1 MRVTPIGGG
10 VILQNDRKLVISV
23 GSSRSSKNWVQT
35 EMMWSEFIDRLRVP
49 QRTPETFDDYMK
61 MSKRQKSE
69 LKDIGGFVGGSL
81 QGTRRKAA
89 AVTGRDLVT
98 LDLDNIAAGETDNV
112 IRRIDSLGAAYAVY
126 STRSHA
132 PFRPRLRVIL
142 PLDKTVTADEYE
154 PIARKLASIIGIE
167 MCDPTTFD
175 VSRLMYWPSCSTD
188 SVYVCQHGDKPFVSA
203 KGILDQYE
211 DWHDVRTWPQ
221 VPGKEMKPKELLA
234 RQADPTKKA
243 GIVGAFCRTYDI
255 RGAIAAFIPNAYEN
269 TDKDDRLTYTGG
281 STVAG
286 AVIYDDGKFLYSHHA
301 TDPVSGMLVNAFDLV
316 RMHRFSEDDADAKEG
331 TPVNRLPSYQ
341 AMKRLAMQDTDVM
354 ADLNATAQ
362 QHASDVFNALTDKGN
377 APSISLAHD
386 DVNWMQQA
394 QLEYDQNTGRPKKT
408 MDNIIRILNFDPELA
423 GKMAIDDFSTR
434 GLVLGSLPWNGC
446 ESRRLWQ
453 DTDDA
458 GVAWYLENRYGITG
472 RDKIAGALMLVSEQ
486 HRFNEVKDYF
496 QSLSWD
502 GVPRVETMLHDYLG
516 AEDNAYTRAVGRKS
530 LAAGVARVM
539 TPGCKYDYVPVFSG
553 PQGIGKT
560 TFLKTIG
567 RDWHSDSLQSFR
579 GKEAAEM
586 IQGILINEIGEMTG
600 YSKSDDNEIKQF
612 LSRCYDVYRQPYGR
626 HTGRYP
632 RKGIFFGTCNDHDFL
647 KDPTGS
653 RRFWPVDVG
662 IYKPVKSIWAELP
675 ADVDNLWAEAVYYW
689 QNGEPLYMDT
699 PELEAMAKAEQDQHR
714 EDNVKEGMIRD
725 FLTRP
730 IPEGY
735 DAMPLSAR
743 RMWWAGTA
751 QNADKATTQRTK
763 TCALEIWCEC
773 FGGDPRNMKRSD
785 SRDINYIL
793 ASVPG
798 WKRNKSRRRYG
809 YCGVQRGF
817 ELILI

>member
-1 MRVTPIGGG
+1 M
-10 VILQNDRKLVISV
+10 QNDRKLVISV

-35 EMMWSEFIDRLRVP
+35 EIMWSEFIDRLRVP

-69 LKDIGGFVGGSL
+69 LKDIGGFVGGPL

-98 LDLDNIAAGETDNV
+98 LDMDNIAAGETDNV
-112 IRRIDSLGAAYAVY
+112 IRRIDGLGAAYVVY

-167 MCDPTTFD
+167 LCDPTTFD

-188 SVYVCQHGDKPFVSA
+188 SQYAFAYGDKPFTSA
-203 KGILDQYE
+203 DGILNQYE

-255 RGAIAAFIPNAYEN
+255 RGAIAAFIPNAYED

-354 ADLNATAQ
+354 TDLNATAQ
-362 QHASDVFNALTDKGN
+362 QHASDVFNALTDEGN

-394 QLEYDQNTGRPKKT
+394 HLEYDQNTGRPKKT

-486 HRFNEVKDYF
+486 HRFNEVKDYLKH
-496 QSLSWD
+496 LSWD
-502 GVPRVETMLHDYLG
+502 GIHRLEKVLHDYLG
-516 AEDNAYTRAVGRKS
+516 AVDSRYVRAVARKS
-530 LAAGVARVM
+530 FVAGVARVM
-539 TPGCKYDYVPVFSG
+539 TPGCKYDYVPVFTG

-560 TFLKTIG
+560 TFLKTMG
-567 RDWHSDSLQSFR
+567 LHWHSDSMQSFR

-586 IQGILINEIGEMTG
+586 IQGIWVVEIGEMTG

-612 LSRCYDVYRQPYGR
+612 LSRCDDVYRQPYGR
-626 HTGRYP
+626 HTGRFP
-632 RKGIFFGTCNDHDFL
+632 RKCIFFGTCNDHDFL

-662 IYKPVKSIWAELP
+662 ICTPTKNIWSELP
-675 ADVDNLWAEAVYYW
+675 GEVDQLWAEAVYYW
-689 QNGEPLYMDT
+689 KQGEPLYMDT
-699 PELEAMAKAEQDQHR
+699 PELDAAAKAEQEQHR

-725 FLTRP
+725 FLEKP
-730 IPEGY
+730 VPDNY
-735 DAMPLSAR
+735 DSLSLAAR
-743 RMWWAGTA
+743 RMYWAGTA
-751 QNADKATTQRTK
+751 QCDTTTRRTK
-763 TCALEIWCEC
+763 VCALEIWCEC
-773 FGGDPRNMKRSD
+773 FGGDPRNMKRAD
-785 SRDINYIL
+785 ARDINYVL
-793 ASVPG
+793 SGLPG

-817 ELILI
+817 EVISI

>member
-98 LDLDNIAAGETDNV
+98 LDMDNIAAGETDNV
-112 IRRIDSLGAAYAVY
+112 IRRIDGLGAAYVVY

-132 PFRPRLRVIL
+132 PFRPRMRVIL
-142 PLDKTVTADEYE
+142 PIDKTVTADEYE

-167 MCDPTTFD
+167 LCDPTTFD

-188 SVYVCQHGDKPFVSA
+188 SQYAFAYGDKPFTSA
-203 KGILDQYE
+203 DGILNQYE

-255 RGAIAAFIPNAYEN
+255 RGAIAAFIPNAYED

-316 RMHRFSEDDADAKEG
+316 RIHRFSGDDAEAKDG

-354 ADLNATAQ
+354 TDLNATAQ
-362 QHASDVFNALTDKGN
+362 QHASDVFNALTDEGN

-394 QLEYDQNTGRPKKT
+394 HLEYDQNTGRPKKT

-662 IYKPVKSIWAELP
+662 IFKPVKSIWAELP
-675 ADVDNLWAEAVYYW
+675 AEVDQIWAEAVHCW

-699 PELEAMAKAEQDQHR
+699 PELESMAKAEQDQHR

-725 FLTRP
+725 FLEKP
-730 IPEGY
+730 IPDNY
-735 DAMPLSAR
+735 DSLSLAAR
-743 RMWWAGTA
+743 RMYWAGTA
-751 QNADKATTQRTK
+751 QCDTTTRRTK
-763 TCALEIWCEC
+763 VCALEIWCEC
-773 FGGDPRNMKRSD
+773 FGGDPRNMKRAD

-793 ASVPG
+793 ASLPG
-798 WKRNKSRRRYG
+798 WKRNKDKRRYG
-809 YCGVQRGF
+809 YCGAQRG
-817 ELILI
+817 LKS

>member
-98 LDLDNIAAGETDNV
+98 LDMDNIAAGETDNV
-112 IRRIDSLGAAYAVY
+112 IRRIDGLGAAYAVY

-142 PLDKTVTADEYE
+142 PIDKTVTADEYE

-167 MCDPTTFD
+167 LCDPTTFD

-188 SVYVCQHGDKPFVSA
+188 SQYAFAYGDKPFTSA
-203 KGILDQYE
+203 DGILNQYE

-243 GIVGAFCRTYDI
+243 GIVGAFCRTHDI

-354 ADLNATAQ
+354 TNLNATAQ
-362 QHASDVFNALTDKGN
+362 QHASDVFNALTDEGN

-394 QLEYDQNTGRPKKT
+394 HLEYDQNTGHPKKT

-434 GLVLGSLPWNGC
+434 GLVLGSLPWNRC

-502 GVPRVETMLHDYLG
+502 GVPRIETMLHDYLG

-662 IYKPVKSIWAELP
+662 ICTPTKNIWSELP
-675 ADVDNLWAEAVYYW
+675 GEVDQLWAEAVYYW
-689 QNGEPLYMDT
+689 KQGEPLYMDT
-699 PELEAMAKAEQDQHR
+699 PELDAAAKAEQEQHR

-725 FLTRP
+725 FLEKP
-730 IPEGY
+730 IPDNY
-735 DAMPLSAR
+735 DSLSLAAR
-743 RMWWAGTA
+743 RMYWAGTA
-751 QNADKATTQRTK
+751 QCDTTTRRTK
-763 TCALEIWCEC
+763 VCALEIWCEC
-773 FGGDPRNMKRSD
+773 FGGDPRNMKRAD
-785 SRDINYIL
+785 ARDINYVL
-793 ASVPG
+793 SGLPG

-817 ELILI
+817 EVISI

>member
-98 LDLDNIAAGETDNV
+98 LDMDNIAAGETDNV
-112 IRRIDSLGAAYAVY
+112 IRRIDGLGAAYVVY

-142 PLDKTVTADEYE
+142 PIDKTVTADEYE

-167 MCDPTTFD
+167 LCDPTTFD

-188 SVYVCQHGDKPFVSA
+188 SQYAFAYGDKPFTSA
-203 KGILDQYE
+203 DGILNQYE

-255 RGAIAAFIPNAYEN
+255 RGAIAAFIPNAYED

-354 ADLNATAQ
+354 TELNASAQ
-362 QHASDVFNALTDKGN
+362 QHASDVFSAIPDDADGATPEITLTNDSVDWMRG
-377 APSISLAHD
+377 AH
-386 DVNWMQQA
+386 
-394 QLEYDQNTGRPKKT
+394 LEYDQNTGRPKKT
-408 MDNIIRILNFDPELA
+408 MDNIIRILNFDPELRM
-423 GKMAIDDFSTR
+423 KIAIDDFSTR
-434 GLVLGSLPWNGC
+434 GLVLGALPWNPI
-446 ESRRLWQ
+446 SDRRLWQ

-458 GVAWYLENRYGITG
+458 GLAWYLENRYGITG

-486 HRFNEVKDYF
+486 HRFNEVKDYLKH
-496 QSLSWD
+496 LSWD
-502 GVPRVETMLHDYLG
+502 GIHRLEKVLHDYLG
-516 AEDNAYTRAVGRKS
+516 AVDSKYVRAVARKS
-530 LAAGVARVM
+530 FVAGVARVM
-539 TPGCKYDYVPVFSG
+539 TPGCKYDYVPVFTG

-560 TFLKTIG
+560 TFLKTMG
-567 RDWHSDSLQSFR
+567 MHWHSDSLQSFR

-586 IQGILINEIGEMTG
+586 IQGIWVVEIGEMTG

-612 LSRCYDVYRQPYGR
+612 LSRCDDVYRQPYGR
-626 HTGRYP
+626 HTGRFP
-632 RKGIFFGTCNDHDFL
+632 RKCIFFGTCNDHDFL

-662 IYKPVKSIWAELP
+662 ICTQTKNIWSELP
-675 ADVDNLWAEAVYYW
+675 GEVDQLWAEAVYYW
-689 QNGEPLYMDT
+689 KHGEPLYMDT
-699 PELEAMAKAEQDQHR
+699 PELDAAAKAEQEQHR

-725 FLTRP
+725 FLEKP
-730 IPEGY
+730 IPDNY
-735 DAMPLSAR
+735 DSLSLAAR
-743 RMWWAGTA
+743 RMYWAGTA
-751 QNADKATTQRTK
+751 QCDTTTRRTK
-763 TCALEIWCEC
+763 VCALEIWCEC
-773 FGGDPRNMKRSD
+773 FGGDPRNMKRAD

-793 ASVPG
+793 ASLPG

-817 ELILI
+817 EVISI